1 MSSKILLRRGTAAQW
16 SSANPILGIGELG
29 IETDTLKIK
38 IGNGTST
45 WTQLTSYANVTPSQL
60 TSEINNLINAAP
72 STLDTLNE
80 LAAAINN
87 DASFSTTVN
96 NLLTGKVSKS
106 GGDTITS
113 STAST
118 IGLIIKG
125 AASQTA
131 NLQEWQN
138 SSGTTIS
145 WVNSTGGIS
154 LPRTALIR
162 FNGGVGSDRAYIT
175 SNTNNDL
182 IFASAGGTEHFRLY
196 GGAMPFGALLTTG
209 TASAVGLTI
218 KSVASQ
224 TADLQQWQTSTGAL
238 LVTIGA
244 TGNTWIRGGA
254 RVSGNYGGSQALFI
268 QNDQNIIG
276 LTIKANTTQTANL
289 QEWQNSAGTLVAGMD
304 ASGKLIVPTLRG
316 PSGSVITL
324 GVDGSPYALSI
335 SSTQFDSYGP
345 LPWRPY
351 ATNMIGF
358 IIKGLGSQT
367 ANLQEWQNSD
377 GVAVAEISATGS
389 ITTRP
394 VGFSGNLSTPI
405 ISVTDRA
412 STWTAGNFAF
422 RSDSNGIPRF
432 SFTAPNASSEALTI
446 NGNSVGVQTPSP
458 GAVFQVTSNGA
469 SNIVSII
476 KGAASQ
482 SADLQQWQN
491 SSGTVLSKVDS
502 SGNIT
507 APNYILSN
515 SLYTLRKNI
524 KKTIDPAG
532 SALANNTYDLFQI
545 AFASSLQGVFSIQA
559 SIRGSG
565 YGQSMS
571 YTLPATYR
579 MDWLSQYG
587 VTNPFVDGAN
597 FPWVD
602 LTPITFSPRHLMTS
616 DAFKLQARVDNNTIF
631 FRIKLTG
638 TLTNT
643 PLFDVY
649 IQHSEEFANSTITE
663 LSSTGTDSTTSSVM
677 PNFLSS
683 KFGTSTIFNPL
694 TISSSFSSSLPLL
707 IKAAS
712 GQTASL
718 VEWQNSSGNVLS
730 FIGTLGQFGTS
741 STVRGSSGGT
751 FGGNTQLSS
760 AGLTV
765 YSTAAGNPGAI
776 IRASASQTAN
786 IMEWQDSGGVVQANI
801 SSIGRIYSAQ
811 RFAINDNRV
820 FEGMGNIFTNATT
833 TLGFIIQG
841 VASQTADLQ
850 QWRNS
855 AGSVLGKV
863 TSDGTFTLGSM
874 YITSGTHK
882 AYGPLEILNNASGNS
897 KLDIIGFGGL
907 ALAGLTLGVK
917 NTDNANNRNW
927 QLNVGGGGYAGQ
939 SGNFIGEGGLLFVEN
954 NPNDSSSADRGGF
967 RRGGQ
972 FALGGVNTY
981 SASLSITP
989 LSTSTLGQ
997 VIRANASQTAD
1008 LQQWQD
1014 STGAVLAEI
1023 MSNGSLF
1030 VNSTGTSNDPITI
1043 QRASATR
1050 FKVDPYGN
1058 VFVGALTAGNVVTS
1072 IAGTTAGI
1080 YTTSASNIGL
1090 IIRGV
1095 TSQTANLQEWQ
1106 NSSGTVL
1113 SRIREDG
1120 MGFFPKIFGTRLFA
1134 GSEPGDWST
1143 YSLYSYSTAAN
1154 IITLGIQGNASQT
1167 ADLTQ
1172 WKNSTGTVLVSVSP
1186 LGFINTLSGIGT
1198 NTTSYMNGIA
1208 DSSATKMSL
1217 SFNSTSYGLLLTNIQ
1232 PAAVGYIVRG
1242 AASQT
1247 ANLQEWQNSAGTV
1260 VSSISASGASIWG
1273 GGYNIFGGDVRIGT
1287 SSYFDSELSLSPR
1300 VVSEKGLVV
1309 RGLASQTANL
1319 QEWQDN
1325 NGTVLTSVTPNGRL
1339 WIKSTTENYAT
1350 LQVNAYANGASA
1362 ANFTGIGGGAEVVFI
1377 RPGDTTQLGLVIRG
1391 VASQTGDLQQW
1402 QNNSGTALAK
1412 VDANGSATFTG
1423 SASTNAISAYAGAS
1437 GTYVF
1442 QGFNQSN
1449 NLTSIIYQSGE
1460 IYSASNIYVRGAAN
1474 YSAAINVKPGS
1485 TSTLGIVVRGL
1496 TSQSADLQQ
1505 WQDNSG
1511 TSVLKIGAD
1520 GSVRGNG
1527 TFGAWGGA
1535 YSQFDTNGNPTFK
1548 YLMGY
1553 NVTAGGYYTEP
1564 SEVKLTVRAANLQT
1578 ADLQQWQNSSG
1589 AVLAEI
1595 TASGSLELNGKDI
1608 ELMNIMGAY

>member
-16 SSANPILGIGELG
+16 SSANPILGTGELG

-154 LPRTALIR
+154 LPRTASIR

-209 TASAVGLTI
+209 TANAVGLTI
-218 KSVASQ
+218 KSVVSQ
-224 TADLQQWQTSTGAL
+224 TADLQQWQTSTGAP

-289 QEWQNSAGTLVAGMD
+289 QEWQNSSGTLVAGMD

-345 LPWRPY
+345 VPWRPY

-367 ANLQEWQNSD
+367 ADLQEWQNSD

-476 KGAASQ
+476 KGADSQ

-649 IQHSEEFANSTITE
+649 MQHSEEFANSTITE

-776 IRASASQTAN
+776 IRGFASQTASLQQWQDSAGNVLASVNPNGFLQSSVGFASTVSGQTIIRTNFDTGAIVVVTQDPAHKALVVRGAASQTAN
-786 IMEWQDSGGVVQANI
+786 LQQWQDSAGNVLTRIQNNGSLSWGTG
-801 SSIGRIYSAQ
+801 SSVLQNTSGTLTVNPTSTSAVSVTVKG
-811 RFAINDNRV
+811 A
-820 FEGMGNIFTNATT
+820 
-833 TLGFIIQG
+833 
-841 VASQTADLQ
+841 ASQTADLT
-850 QWRNS
+850 QWQNS
-855 AGSVLGKV
+855 AGSVLGEV
-863 TSDGTFTLGSM
+863 ASDGTFTLGSM

-882 AYGPLEILNNASGNS
+882 AYGPLEILNNATGNS

-1058 VFVGALTAGNVVTS
+1058 VFAGALTAGNVVTS

-1090 IIRGV
+1090 IIRGA

-1113 SRIREDG
+1113 
-1120 MGFFPKIFGTRLFA
+1120 
-1134 GSEPGDWST
+1134 
-1143 YSLYSYSTAAN
+1143 
-1154 IITLGIQGNASQT
+1154 
-1167 ADLTQ
+1167 
-1172 WKNSTGTVLVSVSP
+1172 VSVSP
-1186 LGFINTLSGIGT
+1186 LGFINTSSGIGT
-1198 NTTSYMNGIA
+1198 NTTSYMNGIS
-1208 DSSATKMSL
+1208 DSAATKMSL

-1242 AASQT
+1242 ATSQT
-1247 ANLQEWQNSAGTV
+1247 GNLQEWQNSAGTV
-1260 VSSISASGASIWG
+1260 VSSISASGAAVWG

-1300 VVSEKGLVV
+1300 IVSEKGLVV
-1309 RGLASQTANL
+1309 RGLASQT
-1319 QEWQDN
+1319 
-1325 NGTVLTSVTPNGRL
+1325 
-1339 WIKSTTENYAT
+1339 
-1350 LQVNAYANGASA
+1350 
-1362 ANFTGIGGGAEVVFI
+1362 
-1377 RPGDTTQLGLVIRG
+1377 
-1391 VASQTGDLQQW
+1391 
-1402 QNNSGTALAK
+1402 
-1412 VDANGSATFTG
+1412 
-1423 SASTNAISAYAGAS
+1423 
-1437 GTYVF
+1437 
-1442 QGFNQSN
+1442 
-1449 NLTSIIYQSGE
+1449 
-1460 IYSASNIYVRGAAN
+1460 
-1474 YSAAINVKPGS
+1474 
-1485 TSTLGIVVRGL
+1485 
-1496 TSQSADLQQ
+1496 ADLQQ

-1595 TASGSLELNGKDI
+1595 TVSGSLELNGKDI
-1608 ELMNIMGAY
+1608 ELMNIMGAF